1 MNINVQN
8 LLRQNLLN
16 YCIVLVDLRFFFT
29 FHLFRF
35 FSNSPHPNALD
46 FVSVHVNLQGI
57 FQCFE
62 EECWLPEPSAAES
75 PLSSSVSAGLP
86 LSLKNVASFVKTL
99 SLFYMN
105 NHNKS
110 LHHWAWAPCCG
121 SWMYILIWMKNLDPN
136 PCFQGFC
143 GENVLSFFVKL
154 AMKHEQNKFWDRC
167 GFCVMGSFS
176 FSCPTWSIVDRFL
189 NFSRL

>member
-29 FHLFRF
+29 LHLFRF

-46 FVSVHVNLQGI
+46 LVSVHVNLQGI

-75 PLSSSVSAGLP
+75 PLGSSVSAGLP

-99 SLFYMN
+99 GLFYMN

-110 LHHWAWAPCCG
+110 LHH
-121 SWMYILIWMKNLDPN
+121 
-136 PCFQGFC
+136 
-143 GENVLSFFVKL
+143 
-154 AMKHEQNKFWDRC
+154 
-167 GFCVMGSFS
+167 
-176 FSCPTWSIVDRFL
+176 
-189 NFSRL
+189 

>member
-75 PLSSSVSAGLP
+75 PLGSSVSAGLP

-110 LHHWAWAPCCG
+110 LHH
-121 SWMYILIWMKNLDPN
+121 
-136 PCFQGFC
+136 
-143 GENVLSFFVKL
+143 
-154 AMKHEQNKFWDRC
+154 
-167 GFCVMGSFS
+167 
-176 FSCPTWSIVDRFL
+176 
-189 NFSRL
+189 